1 LSETRSAQPSVAHI
15 QTMENLDPNERQIV
29 IDAINAVKAEYGY
42 EIEHHFCFRNSQLL
56 MQADHALESGSR
68 SLRYF
73 EGHVVSSEGM
83 APHAWIEING
93 KVVDTT
99 LMCSSQGIRVLTKT
113 VYYFKQEVPPADVLD
128 YVRVGR
134 GLHGSVRRLSLI
146 PADQISE
153 EAIQLQ
159 QGTVTRWWRNQ

>member
-1 LSETRSAQPSVAHI
+1 MSETRSVQPSVAHI
-15 QTMENLDPNERQIV
+15 GTLENLDSNERQIV
-29 IDAINAVKAEYGY
+29 IAAINAVKAEYGH

-73 EGHVVSSEGM
+73 EGHVVSNEGA

-99 LMCSSQGIRVLTKT
+99 LMCSAQGLRVLAKT
-113 VYYFKQEVPPADVLD
+113 LYYFKQEVPPPDVLD
-128 YVRVGR
+128 YVSVGR
-134 GLHGSVRRLSLI
+134 GQHGSIRRLRLI
-146 PADQISE
+146 PRDQISE

-159 QGTVTRWWRNQ
+159 QGTATRWWRNQ